1 MKNAICGRATET
13 LAGRLLTPLVSLSF
27 MLLLCAGT
35 EALGTEQA
43 TLEKCKVPKGTLAI
57 AEPQGHVVMA
67 LRAYNLPPPTQLLR
81 QYVQNSNCFQVL
93 ERGLAMQN
101 IQQERDLASDGM
113 LQKNS
118 NMGGS
123 QMVTADFVMTADVLF
138 KDNNAGGAGVGAA
151 VGSLFGGIGT
161 VVGAVAGGL
170 KFQETSTTL
179 TLSDVRSTMQVA
191 AASGVY
197 KNSDWAFGGVL
208 GAVGGGAY
216 TSTDEGKLVAA
227 ALLDNYNNVVRD
239 IRDHPSLLQSTSQVG
254 QVNAQAAL
262 QAVSFQPGAVL
273 SAKLDNVK
281 VMSAPA
287 RDADAVAKLAK
298 NEEVVF
304 LGESQEGYVLVQG
317 ADAEGWVRGILMGE

>member
-1 MKNAICGRATET
+1 MSNAICRRATET
-13 LAGRLLTPLVSLSF
+13 LPSRFLTPQVLLSIT
-27 MLLLCAGT
+27 LLLCGGTGAG
-35 EALGTEQA
+35 ATEQA
-43 TLEKCKVPKGTLAI
+43 TLEKCEAPKGTLAI
-57 AEPQGHVVMA
+57 AEPQGHVVIA
-67 LRAYNLPPPTQLLR
+67 LRAHNLPPPTQLLR

-123 QMVTADFVMTADVLF
+123 QMITADFVMTADVLF
-138 KDNNAGGAGVGAA
+138 KDKNAGGAGVGAA
-151 VGSLFGGIGT
+151 VGSLFGGIGSI
-161 VVGAVAGGL
+161 VGAVAGGL
-170 KFQETSTTL
+170 KFQEASTTL

-216 TSTDEGKLVAA
+216 TSTDEGKLVAG
-227 ALLDNYNNVVRD
+227 ALLDNYNNMVRD
-239 IRDHPSLLQSTSQVG
+239 IRDGPSLLQSTSQVG
-254 QVNAQAAL
+254 QQNAQAAV
-262 QAVSFQPGAVL
+262 QSVSFQLGAVL

-287 RDADAVAKLAK
+287 PEADVVAKLTK

-304 LGESQEGYVLVQG
+304 LGEFQEGYVLIQG
-317 ADAEGWVRGILMGE
+317 ADAEGWVREILISE

>member
-1 MKNAICGRATET
+1 
-13 LAGRLLTPLVSLSF
+13 
-27 MLLLCAGT
+27 
-35 EALGTEQA
+35 
-43 TLEKCKVPKGTLAI
+43 
-57 AEPQGHVVMA
+57 
-67 LRAYNLPPPTQLLR
+67 
-81 QYVQNSNCFQVL
+81 
-93 ERGLAMQN
+93 MQN
-101 IQQERDLASDGM
+101 IKQERDLASDGM

-138 KDNNAGGAGVGAA
+138 KDKNAGGAGVGAA
-151 VGSLFGGIGT
+151 VGSLFGGIGSI
-161 VVGAVAGGL
+161 VGAVAGGL
-170 KFQETSTTL
+170 KFQEASTTL

-216 TSTDEGKLVAA
+216 TSTDEGKLVAG

-239 IRDHPSLLQSTSQVG
+239 IRDDPSLLQSTSQVG
-254 QVNAQAAL
+254 QANAQAAL
-262 QAVSFQPGAVL
+262 QAISFQPGAVL

-287 RDADAVAKLAK
+287 RDADVVAQLAK

-304 LGESQEGYVLVQG
+304 MGESQEGYVLIQG
-317 ADAEGWVRGILMGE
+317 ADAEGWVREILMGE